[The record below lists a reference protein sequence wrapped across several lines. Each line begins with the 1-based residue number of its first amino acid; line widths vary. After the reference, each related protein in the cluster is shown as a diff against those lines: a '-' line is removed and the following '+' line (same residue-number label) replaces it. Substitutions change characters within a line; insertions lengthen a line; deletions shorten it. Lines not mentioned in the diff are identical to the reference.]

1 MNKSQIAIK
10 AMKKTQRG
18 KASYRKGNN
27 LHFKGMIE
35 LGRTERS
42 LSQGLEMGMG
52 DTMRKKSFPRYI
64 EATITNRKVCF
75 KVPA

>member
-1 MNKSQIAIK
+1 
-10 AMKKTQRG
+10 MKKIQWG

-35 LGRTERS
+35 LGPSWS
-42 LSQGLEMGMG
+42 LSQGLETGMG

-64 EATITNRKVCF
+64 VATMTNRKVCF